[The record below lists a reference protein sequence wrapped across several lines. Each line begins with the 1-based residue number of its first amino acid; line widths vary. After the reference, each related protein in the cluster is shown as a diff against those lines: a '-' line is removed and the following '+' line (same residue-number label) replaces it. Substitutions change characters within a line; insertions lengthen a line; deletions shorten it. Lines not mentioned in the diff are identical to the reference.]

1 MSLPSPLILAGG
13 EVRGGPSSAPLPSPL
28 SLPSSSP
35 LGVREMRLGKSF
47 RMSLGGDRLQVLCP
61 DRVQDP
67 FSRGWL
73 PRGNLQ
79 YNGVSLPPPCP
90 VGLAGVVGFPQ
101 PISILPFRHIVP
113 QATGPFGG
121 WVLGG
126 LPFPTGRFRDCLG
139 PGLSRLPPLQLLI
152 KLPAKYFL
160 SFRLMIGWHV
170 PLL

>member
-1 MSLPSPLILAGG
+1 
-13 EVRGGPSSAPLPSPL
+13 
-28 SLPSSSP
+28 
-35 LGVREMRLGKSF
+35 
-47 RMSLGGDRLQVLCP
+47 MSLGGDRLQVLCP

-90 VGLAGVVGFPQ
+90 VGLAGVAGFPQ
-101 PISILPFRHIVP
+101 PYRFGTLCL
-113 QATGPFGG
+113 GLLDPFGG

-126 LPFPTGRFRDCLG
+126 LPFPTGRFWDGLG

-152 KLPAKYFL
+152 NCPL
-160 SFRLMIGWHV
+160 SIFCLQADNGVARSMAMNVAYRMRRGLGCLV
-170 PLL
+170 PSSSLV